1 MPGSYESVESPL
13 RVGAIGNGSG
23 SEPCAWYGFH
33 HSDARNLVG
42 DDGGRGV
49 LALSFASNTNWAQA
63 STERAAHL
71 LQERH

>member
-1 MPGSYESVESPL
+1 MDFTTATHAIWWVMTA
-13 RVGAIGNGSG
+13 GA
-23 SEPCAWYGFH
+23 
-33 HSDARNLVG
+33 V
-42 DDGGRGV
+42 V